1 MAGLRTLSKDKILP
15 ALEAGDWPSIVEVG
29 DWAATRGRRRS
40 QRRGPEQEAE
50 VLVVVLSLLLGS
62 ASAVRGVLVG

>member
-1 MAGLRTLSKDKILP
+1 MSKDKILQ
-15 ALEAGDWPSIVEVG
+15 ALEAGGWPSIVEVG

-40 QRRGPEQEAE
+40 QRRVPEQEAV
-50 VLVVVLSLLLGS
+50 VLVVVLSLLSGS